1 MIYVQN
7 SIYLALFQQMGDEH
21 ADKTD
26 QPRHGGDDMTLDEA
40 KRRLI
45 DAGIALEAQGLGD
58 FTRGHV
64 SLRVPG
70 DPNHFIMKPH
80 SFGFDEMNM
89 DNIVTCNIEGEKIA
103 GGGPRHSEVFIHS
116 EIFRIRP
123 DVMSVLHAH
132 PTHAI
137 ALSATGRK
145 LRALSQGGAVFADGI
160 GVYADTIDLIRS
172 KEMGAGVA
180 KSLATHKAAFLRNHG
195 VAVVG
200 RSVDEAVIL
209 TMMLENAC
217 QIQLLAEA
225 TGPVAD
231 AFTHADIMRLHD
243 KISRSEQ
250 HTINFE
256 YMVRKGR
263 RILGLN

>member
-1 MIYVQN
+1 
-7 SIYLALFQQMGDEH
+7 
-21 ADKTD
+21 
-26 QPRHGGDDMTLDEA
+26 MTLEEA
-40 KRRLI
+40 KKRLI
-45 DAGIALEAQGLGD
+45 DAGIALEAYGLGD

-70 DPNHFIMKPH
+70 DPTHFIMKPH
-80 SFGFDEMNM
+80 SFGMDEMTM
-89 DNIVTCNIEGEKIA
+89 ENIITCNLEGEKVS
-103 GGGPRHSEVFIHS
+103 GGGPRHSEVYIHS
-116 EIFRIRP
+116 EIFRVRP
-123 DVMSVLHAH
+123 EVMSVIHAH
-132 PTHAI
+132 PTHAL

-145 LRALSQGGAVFADGI
+145 LRAVSQGGAVFADGL
-160 GVYADTIDLIRS
+160 GEYTDTIDLIRS

-180 KSLATHKAAFLRNHG
+180 KSLGPHKATFLKNHG

-225 TGPVAD
+225 TGPCTE
-231 AFTHADIMRLHD
+231 FFSREDIMRLHD
-243 KISRSEQ
+243 KISRPEQ

-263 RILGLN
+263 RMLGLN

>member
-1 MIYVQN
+1 
-7 SIYLALFQQMGDEH
+7 
-21 ADKTD
+21 
-26 QPRHGGDDMTLDEA
+26 MTLDEA
-40 KRRLI
+40 KKRLI

-64 SLRVPG
+64 SLRIPS
-70 DPNHFIMKPH
+70 DPTHFIMKPH
-80 SFGFDEMNM
+80 SHGFDEMTM
-89 DNIVTCNIEGEKIA
+89 ENIVTCNLEGEKLS
-103 GGGPRHSEVFIHS
+103 GTGPRHSEVYIHS
-116 EIFRIRP
+116 EIFKVRP
-123 DVMSVLHAH
+123 DVMSVIHAH
-132 PTHAI
+132 PTHAV

-160 GVYADTIDLIRS
+160 GVYTDTIDLIRS
-172 KEMGAGVA
+172 KDMGAGVA
-180 KSLATHKAAFLRNHG
+180 KALGPHKAAFLKNHG

-200 RSVDEAVIL
+200 RTLDEAVIL

-231 AFTHADIMRLHD
+231 EFSREDIMRLHD
-243 KISRSEQ
+243 KIARPEQ

-263 RILGLN
+263 RMLGLNR

>member
-1 MIYVQN
+1 
-7 SIYLALFQQMGDEH
+7 
-21 ADKTD
+21 
-26 QPRHGGDDMTLDEA
+26 MTLDEA
-40 KRRLI
+40 KKRLI

-70 DPNHFIMKPH
+70 DPTHFIMKPH
-80 SFGFDEMNM
+80 SHGFDEMTLE
-89 DNIVTCNIEGEKIA
+89 NIVTCNMEGEKVA
-103 GGGPRHSEVFIHS
+103 GGGPRHSEVYIHS
-116 EIFRIRP
+116 EIFKLRP
-123 DVMSVLHAH
+123 DVMSVIHAH
-132 PTHAI
+132 PTHAV

-160 GVYADTIDLIRS
+160 GVYTDTIDLIRT

-180 KSLATHKAAFLRNHG
+180 KALGPHKAAFLRNHG

-200 RSVDEAVIL
+200 RTVDEAVIL

-231 AFTHADIMRLHD
+231 AFPHEDIMRLHE
-243 KISRSEQ
+243 KISRPEQ

-263 RILGLN
+263 RMLGL